1 MKDLCP
7 SLGSGSGLLGNYR
20 LFPSVTFSQFFC
32 DLLYNK
38 RHLKRPCKQTIPN
51 AIGSSV
57 AGMRYTFSIVFF
69 LPTSSIMSLFLS
81 FHVKVSDRVERR
93 LQEIEREM
101 RTERELVERRQDQL
115 GLISLQLQEVCK
127 THLLRV

>member
-1 MKDLCP
+1 MRHEI
-7 SLGSGSGLLGNYR
+7 SLQCCLL
-20 LFPSVTFSQFFC
+20 
-32 DLLYNK
+32 
-38 RHLKRPCKQTIPN
+38 
-51 AIGSSV
+51 
-57 AGMRYTFSIVFF
+57 

-81 FHVKVSDRVERR
+81 VDVKVSDRVERR

-127 THLLRV
+127 KKIPSQRVNLKFDNYLAAVKMIRVPWLLHVAVYFIPYEKYSI